1 MRQLVLDYAIQH
13 HLAEADTGLVDEHE
27 QAASEG
33 KLPMTW

>member
-1 MRQLVLDYAIQH
+1 VLSGTVTV
-13 HLAEADTGLVDEHE
+13 AEADTGLVDEHE